1 MNKWLFKGSTPKQ
14 RTTARATT
22 TRDSREAGLKVA
34 GLIQTRKGE
43 PFSWASKGCS
53 AGNLKF
59 FGVLKSLLGIDLDLS
74 FFNNSYAPI
83 L

>member
-1 MNKWLFKGSTPKQ
+1 MIIQGSTPKQ
-14 RTTARATT
+14 PTIARATT
-22 TRDSREAGLKVA
+22 ARDSREAGLKVA
-34 GLIQTRKGE
+34 GLTKLVRVNLLAWH
-43 PFSWASKGCS
+43 PRVCS

-74 FFNNSYAPI
+74 FFNNSHAPN